1 MKTVKFSAKYPV
13 CNAVISNSSIN
24 NDIANCESMFT
35 DCTTIFMTN
44 IVVKDLTTSEAFQL
58 FMNCSFLINN
68 FAITKKK
75 GFGKKMMCSKVSLE
89 FLLSNIKVTKL

>member
-1 MKTVKFSAKYPV
+1 MKTFKFSAKYPA

-24 NDIANCESMFT
+24 DDIANCESMFT

-44 IVVKDLTTSEAFQL
+44 IVVKDWTTSEAFQL

-75 GFGKKMMCSKVSLE
+75 DLLKKWCALNFHWNFYYQTLK
-89 FLLSNIKVTKL
+89 

>member
-1 MKTVKFSAKYPV
+1 MKTFKFSAKYPV
-13 CNAVISNSSIN
+13 CNEVISNSSIN
-24 NDIANCESMFT
+24 NDIVNCESMFT

-44 IVVKDLTTSEAFQL
+44 LVAKDLTNSEAFQL

-75 GFGKKMMCSKVSLE
+75 DLVKK
-89 FLLSNIKVTKL
+89 